1 MTWPQSQDAFLAW
14 LYLIFFGSLAAFTA
28 YTWVLQHAP
37 VSRVATYAYVNPVV
51 AVILGVIILG
61 EVITPAML
69 IGGAILVASVALIIR
84 NETLQ
89 EGSAGPAPGPA
100 VTVEEIG

>member
-14 LYLIFFGSLAAFTA
+14 LYLILFGSLAAFTA

-69 IGGAILVASVALIIR
+69 IGGAIIVGLRRAHHPQRDAP
-84 NETLQ
+84 
-89 EGSAGPAPGPA
+89 AGERQPG
-100 VTVEEIG
+100 GRDRR